1 VRQGDPLS
9 PLLFCLA
16 EDVLSRSISKL
27 VTEGKLFQIKGTRNT
42 HVPSHAFY
50 ADDIMIYCKG
60 NLSGLKA
67 LKELFTTYALESGQ
81 VISTSKSTIFS
92 GSITPGRL
100 ALIVQHLG
108 FKVGSLPFNYLGV
121 PIFKGKPKACYLQPI
136 ADKIKNKLSSWKA
149 SLLSIAGRVQ
159 MVRSVVYS
167 MIVYSI
173 SLYSWPVSL
182 LKDLEKAIRNFIW
195 SGDVDQRKLVTV
207 SWKKVCRPFSQGG
220 LNIRSLINLNK
231 ASNLLLG
238 WNLLNSQSSWAVLLR
253 DRVLRNNSHIH
264 YHIFSSIWS
273 SVKDELAGI
282 RDNST
287 WLIGNGNNINFWND
301 DWWGNT
307 LASHFNIPPNI
318 SSLLSSRVSDFVRN
332 GTWCIPEALANIFPT
347 LVTLVNEIPLPLE
360 PDQDELLW
368 KLTDDGR
375 LTLKEAYKFKSHA
388 WPTLSWAS
396 YIWSVDIP
404 PAKSLLVWRLMLDK
418 LPTDEN
424 LRQRGCQ
431 IPSVCNLCHRYE
443 ETSSHL
449 FFSCDFAV
457 HLWSWLAG
465 CLDTTLNLVT
475 KDNIWTLCES
485 GWSPQCKVTL
495 NAAIINLINII
506 WFARNQIRYNNNLI
520 TATMAIGLIQ
530 AGTFLSGNNTRKVS
544 SNSVKDLLFLK
555 KFDINLHPPRPP
567 LVKEIIWHPPLPS
580 WLKCNIDGAS
590 HGNPG
595 ASSCGGVFRDMHANF
610 VFAFAEPLG
619 HANSYYAEL
628 CGAMRAIEI
637 AYNNDWS
644 HLWLESDSSLVVG
657 AFGRHV
663 NNIPWSLRTRWKNMK
678 TMLRKVT
685 CIVTH
690 ICREGNQVADAL
702 ANHGLSLLGFYT
714 WSDPPDLVK
723 DFLLRNKNGLPNFR
737 YCVS

>member
-1 VRQGDPLS
+1 
-9 PLLFCLA
+9 
-16 EDVLSRSISKL
+16 
-27 VTEGKLFQIKGTRNT
+27 
-42 HVPSHAFY
+42 
-50 ADDIMIYCKG
+50 
-60 NLSGLKA
+60 
-67 LKELFTTYALESGQ
+67 
-81 VISTSKSTIFS
+81 
-92 GSITPGRL
+92 
-100 ALIVQHLG
+100 
-108 FKVGSLPFNYLGV
+108 
-121 PIFKGKPKACYLQPI
+121 
-136 ADKIKNKLSSWKA
+136 
-149 SLLSIAGRVQ
+149 

-360 PDQDELLW
+360 QDQDELLW

-431 IPSVCNLCHRYE
+431 IPSVCNLCHR
-443 ETSSHL
+443 
-449 FFSCDFAV
+449 
-457 HLWSWLAG
+457 
-465 CLDTTLNLVT
+465 
-475 KDNIWTLCES
+475 
-485 GWSPQCKVTL
+485 
-495 NAAIINLINII
+495 
-506 WFARNQIRYNNNLI
+506 
-520 TATMAIGLIQ
+520 
-530 AGTFLSGNNTRKVS
+530 
-544 SNSVKDLLFLK
+544 
-555 KFDINLHPPRPP
+555 
-567 LVKEIIWHPPLPS
+567 
-580 WLKCNIDGAS
+580 
-590 HGNPG
+590 
-595 ASSCGGVFRDMHANF
+595 
-610 VFAFAEPLG
+610 
-619 HANSYYAEL
+619 
-628 CGAMRAIEI
+628 
-637 AYNNDWS
+637 
-644 HLWLESDSSLVVG
+644 SSLV
-657 AFGRHV
+657 H
-663 NNIPWSLRTRWKNMK
+663 N
-678 TMLRKVT
+678 
-685 CIVTH
+685 
-690 ICREGNQVADAL
+690 
-702 ANHGLSLLGFYT
+702 LSVE
-714 WSDPPDLVK
+714 SDPQPRSSTRPKSQFAEIHTHDTSASTTLTKPKLKSSASRIFLIVLQPLSVK
-723 DFLLRNKNGLPNFR
+723 SVGID
-737 YCVS
+737 